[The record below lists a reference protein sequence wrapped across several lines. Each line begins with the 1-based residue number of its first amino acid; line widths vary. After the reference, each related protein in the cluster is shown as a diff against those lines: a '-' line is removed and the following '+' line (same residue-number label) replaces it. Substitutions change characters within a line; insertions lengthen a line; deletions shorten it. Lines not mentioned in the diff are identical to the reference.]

1 MLTPF
6 YAASLTWRFGRRPA
20 VRFIKFEQVLLLGFK
35 SSSLAV
41 TWNWPR
47 SVFIIRYNV
56 AMRFS
61 TYCNLSTVLQQS
73 ARAGEKF
80 RLPLTCS
87 NTQFYAQNRSAL
99 SVSSH
104 SYRETP
110 YFFILL
116 HNVCRLHPQL
126 RAASSMEF
134 GWARSAVMIST
145 RSRSKA
151 CAFSTPF
158 NFVSASA

>member
-1 MLTPF
+1 M
-6 YAASLTWRFGRRPA
+6 
-20 VRFIKFEQVLLLGFK
+20 RFINFDQVLPGFK
-35 SSSLAV
+35 MLLPCCDRDY
-41 TWNWPR
+41 WPR
-47 SVFIIRYNV
+47 SVLIFRFNVSIRL
-56 AMRFS
+56 S
-61 TYCNLSTVLQQS
+61 TYCNLLTALQQS
-73 ARAGEKF
+73 SRAGGKF

-87 NTQFYAQNRSAL
+87 NMQLYAQNGSAL

-104 SYRETP
+104 SYRVMP

-134 GWARSAVMIST
+134 GWACSAAMIST

-151 CAFSTPF
+151 CAFSTFF
-158 NFVSASA
+158 NFVSVSA